1 MADIDQK
8 AMVVEEDDRPC
19 HHGVLCQACSE
30 KKLLQTQLCLKR
42 TGHCRTS
49 FSAWNTCSKSV
60 IVKAVPWYVYERF
73 GNSTAT
79 MAQVGVTTD
88 ALRYTAVV

>member
-1 MADIDQK
+1 MTDPAI
-8 AMVVEEDDRPC
+8 MVFSAKLVVRRNCSRLNFVLKDRT
-19 HHGVLCQACSE
+19 
-30 KKLLQTQLCLKR
+30 LLNVF
-42 TGHCRTS
+42 HCRTF
-49 FSAWNTCSKSV
+49 FSVWNTCSKSV
-60 IVKAVPWYVYERF
+60 IVKAVPWYVYEKF